1 MVRKLS
7 GIALTWTF
15 GLLAFSAPVAHAD
28 ERQDGIRVDKPS
40 TLRRLVPSEQLEAQA
55 AKQYGE
61 LKQMATQKN
70 VLRSDADVQVRRLR
84 AIAQRL
90 IPQAARW
97 NDRARQWQWEVSL
110 IQSQQINAFCMP
122 GGKIAF
128 FSGILDTLQLTDDEV
143 AIVMGHEM
151 AHALREHGRE
161 RVAKGALMNFGLAI
175 GSQIFGLHETGQII
189 AGQGAQL
196 AMLKFS
202 RNDETEADKVGLDLA
217 ARAGFD
223 PRAGVALWEKMGRLN
238 KRTPLKWFSSHP
250 AGTDRIAE
258 IRRNLPAVMPLYA
271 RSKGVAAKALPPYQ
285 GSPSTS
291 R

>member
-1 MVRKLS
+1 MVQKLS
-7 GIALTWTF
+7 RIALTWTF
-15 GLLAFSAPVAHAD
+15 GLLAIGATAAHAQ
-28 ERQDGIRVDKPS
+28 ERQDGIRVEKPS
-40 TLRRLVPSEQLEAQA
+40 TLRRLVPSEQLETQA

-70 VLRSDADVQVRRLR
+70 VLKSDADMQVRRLR
-84 AIAQRL
+84 AIAQKL

-97 NDRARQWQWEVSL
+97 NDRARQWQWEVNL
-110 IQSQQINAFCMP
+110 IQSEQINAFCMP

-128 FSGILDTLQLTDDEV
+128 FSGILDTLRLTDDEV

-151 AHALREHGRE
+151 AHALQEHGRE
-161 RVAKGALMNFGLAI
+161 RVAKGALMNFGLML
-175 GSQIFGLHETGQII
+175 GSQIFGLQETGQII
-189 AGQGAQL
+189 AGQGAQM

-217 ARAGFD
+217 ARAGYD
-223 PRAGVALWEKMGRLN
+223 PRAGVVLWEKMARLN

-250 AGTDRIAE
+250 AGADRIAE
-258 IRRNLPAVMPLYA
+258 IKRNLPAVLPLYA
-271 RSKGVAAKALPPYQ
+271 RTKGVAAKALPPYQ
-285 GSPSTS
+285 NNASNS